1 MKMKMLRM
9 YLICDF
15 FKRLFGGKK
24 ECVEAQK
31 CPTFIEVPAEHQI
44 VIDEQCLDT
53 IDVPSCVECVEKT
66 DGPVDTCAA
75 SVPAAPQKKKKG
87 RPKKKKKTV
96 AE

>member
-44 VIDEQCLDT
+44 VLDEQCLDT
-53 IDVPSCVECVEKT
+53 IDVPSCVDMAGEPIDTWEVST
-66 DGPVDTCAA
+66 PV
-75 SVPAAPQKKKKG
+75 APQKKKKG